1 MTVMEEAYRRFTM
14 MSAFIREA
22 GDILMQDF
30 RAGHNAVSSK
40 GENDFVTT
48 ADKANEERIRSFIS
62 LNFPSDSVLG
72 EEEGESSGS
81 DGFRWIVD
89 PIDGTVNFMNG
100 FPLFS
105 ISIALEYREELVA
118 GLVYIPYYDELF
130 SAFKD
135 KGAYLNDKPIHVT
148 AEQDL
153 SRTLMLA
160 VPPHRVHAWLDSY
173 LSEMRQMYNLCSDIR
188 SVGSAAVSLCYTACG
203 RCSAYYERFLHIY
216 DIAAGLVIVK
226 EAGGA
231 YSLKESGHD
240 TLDVLAGSPLAESRL
255 KEVLEW
261 Q

>member
-1 MTVMEEAYRRFTM
+1 M

-22 GDILMQDF
+22 GEILMQDF
-30 RAGHNAVSSK
+30 RAGHAAVSQK

-48 ADKANEERIRSFIS
+48 ADKDNEERIRAFIS
-62 LNFPSDSVLG
+62 LNFPSDAILG
-72 EEEGESSGS
+72 EEKGESAGC
-81 DGFRWIVD
+81 DGFKWIID

-105 ISIALEYREELVA
+105 ISIALEYKEELVA
-118 GLVYIPYYDELF
+118 GLVYVPYYDELF

-135 KGAYLNDKPIHVT
+135 KGAKLNDKPIHVT

-153 SRTLMLA
+153 KRTLMLA
-160 VPPHRVHAWLDSY
+160 VPPHRQHPYLDSY
-173 LSEMRQMYNLCSDIR
+173 LSEMREMYELCSDIR

-231 YSLKESGHD
+231 YSLKEMSHD
-240 TLDVLAGSPLAESRL
+240 ALDVVAGSPLAEARL